1 MKCTSFENVLEGQ
14 YIVYADTE
22 CSPIPTNDA
31 NTVAK
36 HVVNSACFYLVCAHD
51 HTKNSRWSHVGED
64 SVREM
69 ILELSAL
76 ADDCVEQLKENQ
88 EMVMTEDDQ
97 ADLDNATCCH
107 ICPTPF
113 NENSK
118 FVRSWM
124 VSRGVSRQV

>member
-1 MKCTSFENVLEGQ
+1 MLERP

-22 CSPIPTNDA
+22 CSLIPTNDA

-36 HVVNSACFYLVCAHD
+36 HVVNSACFYVVCTYD
-51 HTKNSRWSHVGED
+51 HTKNRMWSHVGED

-76 ADDCVEQLKENQ
+76 ADECIEQMQENQ

-97 ADLDNATCCH
+97 ADYWECDMLPHMPDA
-107 ICPTPF
+107 IQR
-113 NENSK
+113 E
-118 FVRSWM
+118 
-124 VSRGVSRQV
+124 Q